1 VAGVGPAGRDEPDT
15 QGGASVS
22 DAGTVDPSPVAELR
36 VWIAAIDA
44 LAAAVNS
51 QAPLEALLDQI
62 ARTACQ
68 LLGYEYGGVLLAD
81 PDRRALRIRGFWG
94 LTEDYVQ
101 RVNEDAPLLLA
112 GTGALTDSPSRRA
125 FSDRAPV
132 LVSDITQDS
141 TFGPW
146 GPAALVQGYRAIA
159 SVPLRSQA
167 EVIGTLNVYSSAPKA
182 LDAAGVDLLQVLA
195 NHAGIAL
202 ETTALLERDRDR
214 LAELTRL
221 NDSLTHQASLLRQAA
236 AIHDRLTG
244 DALRGGG
251 VSSTATALADLTGR
265 AVLIED
271 VSGRVL
277 ASAAHAGVSVR
288 APSPQERAELG
299 WEELVG
305 SFAGPSRAQG
315 HEPVEQPVP
324 FADLLVTP
332 VRLAAEVVGMI
343 WLVRTPPLHELELRA
358 IEQAKVVLA
367 LDALRQRTAAEAQWQ
382 LRGDLVT
389 ELLTNP
395 HVDSDAM
402 VARAERLGSDLRLP
416 HSVLVLEEAQPARRE
431 GPGPDPDALRA
442 LQRITVSW
450 ARPRPLAAA
459 RDNAIVVLVPDSP
472 VHAVGDVAVRL
483 RAAATTASGLPFRAA
498 LSEPCPRLDA
508 LPSAFRL
515 AHALL
520 VLTPGSAEE
529 AVITLPSAGLV
540 GMLLAEVETSRVGAF
555 AELRLAA
562 LRRYDSERGTDLM
575 ETLRNYLRQDLN
587 TAATA
592 KALFVHPNTVALR
605 VKRIEQLLEANLNRV
620 DDLTDIRTAVLIDAI
635 RGHIS

>member
-1 VAGVGPAGRDEPDT
+1 MVGRDAHD
-15 QGGASVS
+15 GASLS
-22 DAGTVDPSPVAELR
+22 GSGTVAPSPVAELR
-36 VWIAAIDA
+36 VWIAAIDS

-51 QAPLEALLDQI
+51 QAPLEVLLAQI

-68 LLGYEYGGVLLAD
+68 LLDYEYGGVLLAD
-81 PDRRALRIRGFWG
+81 PDRLALRIRGFWG

-101 RVNEDAPLLLA
+101 GVNEDAPLLLT

-125 FSDRAPV
+125 FTDGAPV
-132 LVSDITQDS
+132 LISDITQDS

-167 EVIGTLNVYSSAPKA
+167 EVIGTLNVYSSAPKD

-221 NDSLTHQASLLRQAA
+221 NASLTHQASLLHQAA

-244 DALRGGG
+244 DVLRGGG

-271 VSGRVL
+271 ASGRVL
-277 ASAAHAGVSVR
+277 TSAAHAGVSVR
-288 APSPQERAELG
+288 APSPPERAELG
-299 WEELVG
+299 WDDLLD
-305 SFAGPSRAQG
+305 SFAGSSPADDN
-315 HEPVEQPVP
+315 EPVEQPVS
-324 FADLLVTP
+324 FADLLVSP
-332 VRLAAEVVGMI
+332 VRLAEEVVGMI
-343 WLVRTPPLHELELRA
+343 WLVSTPPLQELELRA
-358 IEQAKVVLA
+358 IDQAKVVLA
-367 LDALRQRTAAEAQWQ
+367 LDVLRQRTAAEAQWQ
-382 LRGDLVT
+382 LRGDLVS

-395 HVDSDAM
+395 HVDRDAM

-416 HSVLVLEEAQPARRE
+416 HAVLVLEEAQPARRAGL
-431 GPGPDPDALRA
+431 GPHPDALRA
-442 LQRITVSW
+442 LQRMTVSW
-450 ARPRPLAAA
+450 ARPRPMAAA
-459 RDNAIVVLVPDSP
+459 RDDAIVVLVPDSP
-472 VHAVGDVAVRL
+472 VHPVDDVAQRL
-483 RAAATTASGLPFRAA
+483 RDAASTVSGLPVRAA
-498 LSEPCPRLDA
+498 VSESCPGLDA

-520 VLTPGSAEE
+520 VLTPHSVGED
-529 AVITLPSAGLV
+529 VITLPSAGLA
-540 GMLLAEVETSRVGAF
+540 GMLLAELETSRVDAF
-555 AELRLAA
+555 AERRLAA
-562 LRRYDSERGTDLM
+562 LRRYDSDRGTDLM
-575 ETLRNYLRQDLN
+575 ETLRQYLQSDLN

-592 KALFVHPNTVALR
+592 RALFVHPNTVALR
-605 VKRIEQLLEANLNRV
+605 VKRIEQLLGANLNRV
-620 DDLTDIRTAVLIDAI
+620 NDLTDIRTAVLIDDI
-635 RGHIS
+635 RGHIA

>member
-1 VAGVGPAGRDEPDT
+1 MEGSHGEFHRPLEPSVAGVGPAGRDEPDT

-22 DAGTVDPSPVAELR
+22 DAGTVDRSPVAELR

-251 VSSTATALADLTGR
+251 VSSTATALADRGRLRTRPCFGGACRGLGTRTVPAGAGGARLGR
-265 AVLIED
+265 AGEFLRR
-271 VSGRVL
+271 SLPGTGPRAGR
-277 ASAAHAGVSVR
+277 AAG
-288 APSPQERAELG
+288 
-299 WEELVG
+299 
-305 SFAGPSRAQG
+305 
-315 HEPVEQPVP
+315 
-324 FADLLVTP
+324 
-332 VRLAAEVVGMI
+332 
-343 WLVRTPPLHELELRA
+343 
-358 IEQAKVVLA
+358 
-367 LDALRQRTAAEAQWQ
+367 ALR
-382 LRGDLVT
+382 
-389 ELLTNP
+389 
-395 HVDSDAM
+395 
-402 VARAERLGSDLRLP
+402 
-416 HSVLVLEEAQPARRE
+416 
-431 GPGPDPDALRA
+431 
-442 LQRITVSW
+442 
-450 ARPRPLAAA
+450 
-459 RDNAIVVLVPDSP
+459 
-472 VHAVGDVAVRL
+472 
-483 RAAATTASGLPFRAA
+483 
-498 LSEPCPRLDA
+498 
-508 LPSAFRL
+508 
-515 AHALL
+515 
-520 VLTPGSAEE
+520 
-529 AVITLPSAGLV
+529 
-540 GMLLAEVETSRVGAF
+540 
-555 AELRLAA
+555 
-562 LRRYDSERGTDLM
+562 
-575 ETLRNYLRQDLN
+575 
-587 TAATA
+587 
-592 KALFVHPNTVALR
+592 
-605 VKRIEQLLEANLNRV
+605 
-620 DDLTDIRTAVLIDAI
+620 
-635 RGHIS
+635 